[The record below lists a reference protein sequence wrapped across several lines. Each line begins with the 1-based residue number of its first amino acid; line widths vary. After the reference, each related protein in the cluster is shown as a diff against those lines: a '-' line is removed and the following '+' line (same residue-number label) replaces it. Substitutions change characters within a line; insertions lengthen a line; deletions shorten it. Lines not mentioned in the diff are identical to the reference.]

1 MKKQL
6 KGFTLIELMIVVAII
21 GILAAIAIP
30 NFLRYQLRAKFAELP
45 TNVTAIFKSE
55 TAIRQSER
63 LGGIYQAMAD
73 VPSVATGGA
82 LLNKVGKRDWG
93 TADRVAANA
102 IDWMVEGSTYGM
114 YNAQIATVAGT
125 VLTVTAQSDIDGDG
139 NAACVALY
147 QTTFDSGGVASG
159 TAPAASCAATPSGA
173 NLKYGVP
180 TNLKEGV
187 F

>member
-1 MKKQL
+1 MKKQM

-45 TNVTAIFKSE
+45 TNVTAIFKSQ

-63 LGGIYQAMAD
+63 LGGVFQNMAN
-73 VPSVATGGA
+73 VPSTGA
-82 LLNKVGKRDWG
+82 IAAHVGKRDWIP
-93 TADRVAANA
+93 ADRIAANT
-102 IDWMVEGSTYGM
+102 IDWMVEGSTYGV
-114 YNAQIATVAGT
+114 YNAVTAAVGT
-125 VLTVTAQSDIDGDG
+125 VLTVSAQSDIDSDS
-139 NAACVALY
+139 NVSCVALY

-159 TAPAASCAATPSGA
+159 TAPTASCAATPA
-173 NLKYGVP
+173 TIPWGVP
-180 TNLKEGV
+180 TNLKDGV